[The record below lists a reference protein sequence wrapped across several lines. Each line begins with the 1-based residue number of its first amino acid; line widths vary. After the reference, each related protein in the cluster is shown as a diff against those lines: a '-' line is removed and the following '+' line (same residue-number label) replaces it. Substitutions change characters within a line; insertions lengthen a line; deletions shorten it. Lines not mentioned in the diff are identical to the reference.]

1 MSVCNTLPV
10 MVVESDMIVALK
22 RLLDRQIGREGV
34 EIMFNTALWVY
45 APAPVLYVIFSY
57 LG

>member
-1 MSVCNTLPV
+1 MPV

-45 APAPVLYVIFSY
+45 TPAPVLYVIFSY